1 MSGPIRVRG
10 LGVIA
15 LMAIACL
22 GNETIASSVLDITED
37 GWHTWRVPSIEN
49 SQTFCCFSWTGSGAR
64 QRICDLDRGHGNY
77 SSSSSIATHS
87 GEIQVYALIE
97 AGKASK
103 ISVLS
108 PHCEVVASTE
118 ISDLGSVSAD
128 DSIDWLRPY
137 ITAKSDV
144 ASDALAA
151 ISRHSGNYAFQ
162 VLAEVVE
169 SNADYDFREEAI
181 FWMVMSETENAFAY
195 IDRLIM
201 GE

>member
-1 MSGPIRVRG
+1 MPCPTRIRG

-37 GWHTWRVPSIEN
+37 GWYTWRAPAVAN
-49 SQTFCCFSWTGSGAR
+49 SA
-64 QRICDLDRGHGNY
+64 
-77 SSSSSIATHS
+77 AP
-87 GEIQVYALIE
+87 EIQIYVLIE
-97 AGKASK
+97 AGRTSK
-103 ISVLS
+103 ISLPGS
-108 PHCEVVASTE
+108 YCRIAGDADITNAE
-118 ISDLGSVSAD
+118 INDLGLVSAD
-128 DSIDWLRPY
+128 DSIDWLRPH
-137 ITAKSDV
+137 IKVESDI

-169 SNADYDFREEAI
+169 SNADDEFREEAI
-181 FWMVMSETENAFAY
+181 FWMVVSESEDAFAY